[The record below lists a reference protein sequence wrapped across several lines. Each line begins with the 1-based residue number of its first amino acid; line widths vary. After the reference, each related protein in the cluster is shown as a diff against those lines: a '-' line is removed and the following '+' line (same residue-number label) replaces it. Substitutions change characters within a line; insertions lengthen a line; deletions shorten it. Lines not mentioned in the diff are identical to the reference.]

1 MSGHGGIAISKNG
14 NGRTNGYF
22 IPDGIPVTG
31 NNRLWFSLFYTTKIY
46 KNIIMFYFYVCF
58 LREVTEEFL
67 PERCKMTFTDCCNV
81 GRFVIGPKALLFAS
95 CGRFQTSDTAYNPKI
110 DKMGSVFTDI
120 LWCST
125 LDIVKQLK
133 QKLLDIC
140 INTFLCTN
148 MIKN

>member
-1 MSGHGGIAISKNG
+1 MVELLYQSMGMTALMVASQLKHG
-14 NGRTNGYF
+14 NGRTNGH
-22 IPDGIPVTG
+22 
-31 NNRLWFSLFYTTKIY
+31 NNRLWFSLFYTTKTY

-81 GRFVIGPKALLFAS
+81 GSFVIGPKHYFLPHADGSKHRILLIIQ
-95 CGRFQTSDTAYNPKI
+95 RFE
-110 DKMGSVFTDI
+110 KMGSVFTDI

-133 QKLLDIC
+133 QKLLNIC